1 MTPSTFFQHWGI
13 AENPFRGE
21 EARQDSVFS
30 RLTEADQRTPGSA
43 VAMPGSGASEVPY
56 RSALAAAA
64 QHAELEKFVGDFG
77 RISSSVVFG
86 EKGSG
91 KTAMRLQI
99 AHQATLHNARFP
111 DAKVLLVANDDLN
124 LMLERF
130 HGRARRVTRKGE
142 TTPTE
147 SFKQIKLA
155 DHIDAIMGRVVPR
168 VIDLVLAGTPEAES
182 SETKPA
188 GSGGAVDSERLE
200 LGADPKRVLKRTDIA
215 VRRDLLALAAAYDRA
230 EEGASRIRPL
240 RWAMGVRRPWVEQL
254 WTGLAYFGWIPP
266 LVLAIFMASVPRGA
280 FSPQPMISTPA
291 VVAAGGPVVSNAGSA
306 VSQAVPAPTTPDP
319 ASTAEAVAG
328 SGVLP
333 GGAAP
338 VISGGAASSGQ
349 AFWQSVKHWPDWFG
363 LTGGGDPRV
372 VVWTTAFVLSLLL
385 WIAFLIKRVWT
396 DRFRLGR
403 QAGRLYRQVRV
414 TGRSEW
420 SFVQAVRALPAFMR
434 TSAFL
439 PTSDSE
445 DLRLRMIDRLRRV
458 LRLFGYRGVVVVVDR
473 VDEPIIISGDP
484 ERMKL
489 VVWPMLTSKFLQ
501 QEGLG
506 IKLLLPI
513 ELRHMLFRESAAFFQ
528 QARLDK
534 QNLVEQLGWTGST
547 LFDLCNARLT
557 ACRGISVGE
566 GGKQM
571 VSLTDLFDEDVG
583 RQGIVEALEA
593 MRHPRDAF
601 KMLYR
606 CVVEHCASA
615 TEDQGLWTIPRRVL
629 EGVLKGEMERV
640 RQLAMGVRP

>member
-1 MTPSTFFQHWGI
+1 M
-13 AENPFRGE
+13 
-21 EARQDSVFS
+21 
-30 RLTEADQRTPGSA
+30 
-43 VAMPGSGASEVPY
+43 
-56 RSALAAAA
+56 AAAA

-99 AHQATLHNARFP
+99 AHQASLHNARFP
-111 DAKVLLVANDDLN
+111 DAKVLLIANDDLN

-130 HGRARRVTRKGE
+130 HGRVRRVTRKGE

-147 SFKQIKLA
+147 SFKQIRLA
-155 DHIDAIMGRVVPR
+155 DHIDAIMGRIVPR
-168 VIDLVLAGTPEAES
+168 LVDAVLAGTPEEES
-182 SETKPA
+182 SEAKPA
-188 GSGGAVDSERLE
+188 SSGVVDAERLE
-200 LGADPKRVLKRTDIA
+200 VGTDAKKTLKKTDVA

-230 EEGASRIRPL
+230 EDGASRICPL
-240 RWAMGVRRPWVEQL
+240 RWALGVRRPWVERL

-266 LVLAIFMASVPRGA
+266 LVLAIFMASLPRGSTVSGA
-280 FSPQPMISTPA
+280 PPVVPIVSP
-291 VVAAGGPVVSNAGSA
+291 VAGGGPPMALPGASVPS
-306 VSQAVPAPTTPDP
+306 PAPAPVIPDP
-319 ASTAEAVAG
+319 ASTAEPSVSP
-328 SGVLP
+328 SGPASVQP
-333 GGAAP
+333 GGNAITAEN
-338 VISGGAASSGQ
+338 
-349 AFWQSVKHWPDWFG
+349 FWQSVKRWPDWFG

-385 WIAFLIKRVWT
+385 WIAFLIKRAWT

-403 QAGRLYRQVRV
+403 QAGRLYKQVRV

-420 SFVQAVRALPAFMR
+420 SFVQATRALPAFMR

-458 LRLFGYRGVVVVVDR
+458 LRLFGYSGIVVVVDR
-473 VDEPIIISGDP
+473 VDEPIIIGGDP

-557 ACRGISVGE
+557 ACRGISVGD

-571 VSLTDLFDEDVG
+571 VTLTDLFDDDVG
-583 RQGIVEALEA
+583 RQGVVEALEA
-593 MRHPRDAF
+593 MRQPRDAF

-606 CVVEHCASA
+606 CVIEHCASA
-615 TEDQGLWTIPRRVL
+615 TEERWRIPRRVV
-629 EGVLKGEMERV
+629 EGVLKSEMERV